1 MRRRST
7 TSWNSMGPSMS
18 DHAMPDGFDQMWSD
32 LTPLGRS
39 GTSGGYFRQ
48 PFSAAERECHA
59 WFVEQCRAREL
70 RLEHDGNGNTVGW
83 WEPEGGGRVRHDS
96 AAVDVESGPKR
107 AGPSVLTGSHLDS
120 VL

>member
-39 GTSGGYFRQ
+39 ATSGGYFRQ
-48 PFSAAERECHA
+48 PFTTAERECHA
-59 WFVEQCRAREL
+59 WFVEQCRARGL
-70 RLEHDGNGNTVGW
+70 RVEHDGNGNTVGW
-83 WEPEGGGRVRHDS
+83 WEPEGRMIRHVPVPSD
-96 AAVDVESGPKR
+96 AESGSNR
-107 AGPSVLTGSHLDS
+107 AGLSVLTGSHLDS
-120 VL
+120 